1 VVIASA
7 DKYVSHNI
15 PAELWKP
22 LTGTEEILDKY
33 VGDAFGG
40 NAVERLS
47 GALADVLA
55 GNKWLVAAMKRAQ
68 KTSGWVKLMA
78 ALVSVLG
85 PRLVALGI
93 IPIRST
99 WEGRVIGAPDMAGG
113 GAYGGD
119 RPDGG
124 GEVRPDIFSPIADTS
139 ALRGAEEQGGF
150 GEVPGS
156 QNGSLS
162 RRDARFARLRAWCC
176 VHSRTGRHSGVNSPK
191 RFKLV
196 LDGRRVDGRRGRSLL
211 RRRAAR
217 AREPLD
223 ILLTNGREP
232 GKISVCTAL
241 QRPTKVS
248 RFAIGEA
255 RHVISFGLE
264 GRDTTILRDATNAR
278 FAEVVAGLDI
288 HCFAWLHKPRTIW
301 VGKINLQ
308 TGKYIGEWPR

>member
-1 VVIASA
+1 MAWSDAARHEVYVRRYGEEEGEARYQAWQDKHAANEESQPQGGDIVGEKEPASQRATRTRSTRKPTVADKKDLQATISVVIASA

-40 NAVERLS
+40 NEVERLS

-68 KTSGWVKLMA
+68 KTGGWVKLMA

-93 IPIRST
+93 IPNPFDMGGSSD
-99 WEGRVIGAPDMAGG
+99 GAPDMAGG

-162 RRDARFARLRAWCC
+162 RRDARFAGFAP
-176 VHSRTGRHSGVNSPK
+176 GVAPT
-191 RFKLV
+191 
-196 LDGRRVDGRRGRSLL
+196 
-211 RRRAAR
+211 A
-217 AREPLD
+217 
-223 ILLTNGREP
+223 EP
-232 GKISVCTAL
+232 GDTA
-241 QRPTKVS
+241 
-248 RFAIGEA
+248 A
-255 RHVISFGLE
+255 
-264 GRDTTILRDATNAR
+264 
-278 FAEVVAGLDI
+278 
-288 HCFAWLHKPRTIW
+288 
-301 VGKINLQ
+301 
-308 TGKYIGEWPR
+308 